1 MAKTN
6 GTLEAVNSGL
16 SAAMLGG
23 RRRMFYERLFS
34 EQIASGVPAK
44 ATFLDADCV
53 VPIEKL
59 RGSPL
64 EMRAAYASENDA
76 AQRQCTRKGL
86 WMAVAVYVAFAAPDS
101 WLIPDVAPLTIAL
114 RFVVAAVALMAFEIL
129 RLAKAKTVWLD
140 STCALALVLGYIGW
154 LCPAITTKYAMSMSY
169 YMIFGAIFMM
179 GANLFFS
186 FSFRLSVLT
195 SGTVLAAFFVAL
207 YGFFPSTPA
216 YQLAFGLFYVS
227 CFIFTSFV
235 NWRLNVERYNVF
247 LNAVEA
253 RHQHL
258 EATERGKALLRL
270 SHTDYLT
277 GIENRRAIDRRLD
290 ECWSAW
296 KNEGREFSVILID
309 VDFFKRFNDRYGHQ
323 EGDRCLTVIAA
334 TLQKLVERYGGIIGR
349 YGGEEFIVVMP
360 LQAQDE
366 ATYIAGK
373 IRHQVE
379 ALAIRHEE
387 RPDDAQIVTVS
398 VGVAFISERAGAKV
412 EWLVREADLALYSAK
427 ASGRN
432 CVRTFD
438 PTLRRPNEDAGKLVP
453 LLATAIDRSLVSLV
467 YQPIFDLRNGQIKAA
482 EALMRLRLPDGTSVP
497 PDIFIPIAERTGS
510 IIELGRWAI
519 KTACQ
524 DILASDRMSTVSV
537 NVSPVQLRSPGFAMS
552 VAAILEETRVSG
564 SRLALEVTEGL
575 DMEMQPAVLQCV
587 ADLQALGV
595 EIWLDDFGSGYAG
608 LSWLRA
614 IEFDTVKVDRTF
626 LHDCADERGLTMLQD
641 MVALIRN
648 RGNTILVEGVET
660 EAQMSVLQNL
670 SIDRVQGFHLGRP
683 VSAELLK
690 ISA

>member
-1 MAKTN
+1 
-6 GTLEAVNSGL
+6 
-16 SAAMLGG
+16 
-23 RRRMFYERLFS
+23 MFYEQLSTEQTAS
-34 EQIASGVPAK
+34 EISAK
-44 ATFLDADCV
+44 APFVDGA
-53 VPIEKL
+53 VPTEKR
-59 RGSPL
+59 RGFAL
-64 EMRAAYASENDA
+64 EMRAAYASENEA
-76 AQRQCTRKGL
+76 VRREGTRKGL
-86 WMAVAVYVAFAAPDS
+86 WMAVVVYLVFAAPDS
-101 WLIPDVAPLTIAL
+101 WLIPDVAPLTIL
-114 RFVVAAVALMAFEIL
+114 MRFVVAAIALLAFETL
-129 RLAKAKTVWLD
+129 RLTKAKTVWLD
-140 STCALALVLGYIGW
+140 STCALALIFGYAGW
-154 LCPAITTKYAMSMSY
+154 LYPAIATEYATSMSY

-195 SGTVLAAFFVAL
+195 SGTVLAVFFAAL
-207 YGFFPSTPA
+207 YSSFPSTPA

-227 CFIFTSFV
+227 CFVFTSFV

-253 RHQHL
+253 RHQHW
-258 EATERGKALLRL
+258 EAAERGKALLRL

-296 KNEGREFSVILID
+296 KDKGREFSVILID

-323 EGDRCLTVIAA
+323 EGDRCLTVIAT
-334 TLQKLVERYGGIIGR
+334 TLQKLVERHGGIIGR

-360 LQAQDE
+360 LKAQDE
-366 ATYIAGK
+366 AIYIAGK

-387 RPDDAQIVTVS
+387 RPDDTQFVTVS
-398 VGVAFISERAGAKV
+398 VGVAFISERSAAKV

-432 CVRTFD
+432 CVRIFD
-438 PTLRRPNEDAGKLVP
+438 PVLRRPNEDAGKLVP
-453 LLATAIDRSLVSLV
+453 LLAAAIDRRLVSLV
-467 YQPIFDLRNGQIKAA
+467 YQPIFDLRDGQMKAA
-482 EALMRLRLPDGTSVP
+482 EALMRLRMPDGTSVP
-497 PDIFIPIAERTGS
+497 PSVFIPIAERTGS
-510 IIELGRWAI
+510 IVELGRWAI

-524 DILASDRMSTVSV
+524 DILASDRMATVSV
-537 NVSPVQLRSPGFAMS
+537 NVSPVQLRSPGFASS
-552 VAAILEETRVSG
+552 VAAILEETGVSG

-575 DMEMQPAVLQCV
+575 DMEMQPEVLQCV

-626 LHDCADERGLTMLQD
+626 LHDCSDERGLTMLQD

-660 EAQMSVLQNL
+660 EAQMSVLQSL
-670 SIDRVQGFHLGRP
+670 SIDRVQGFHLGKP
-683 VSAELLK
+683 VSVDLLRA
-690 ISA
+690 SA

>member
-1 MAKTN
+1 
-6 GTLEAVNSGL
+6 
-16 SAAMLGG
+16 
-23 RRRMFYERLFS
+23 
-34 EQIASGVPAK
+34 
-44 ATFLDADCV
+44 
-53 VPIEKL
+53 
-59 RGSPL
+59 
-64 EMRAAYASENDA
+64 MRAAYASENDA
-76 AQRQCTRKGL
+76 VRRQCTRHGL
-86 WMAVAVYVAFAAPDS
+86 WMAVAVYVAFAAPDV

-114 RFVVAAVALMAFEIL
+114 RFVTAVIVLMAFEIL

-140 STCALALVLGYIGW
+140 GTCALALILGYVAW
-154 LCPAITTKYAMSMSY
+154 LCPAVTTKYATSMSY

-195 SGTVLAAFFVAL
+195 SGTVLGVFFVAL
-207 YGFFPSTPA
+207 YGFFPSTPV
-216 YQLAFGLFYVS
+216 YHLAFGLFYVS
-227 CFIFTSFV
+227 CFVFTSFV

-247 LNAVEA
+247 LNAAEA
-253 RHQHL
+253 RHQHW

-296 KNEGREFSVILID
+296 KNDGREFSVILID

-323 EGDRCLTVIAA
+323 EGDRCLTVIAT
-334 TLQKLVERYGGIIGR
+334 TLQKLVERHEGIIGR
-349 YGGEEFIVVMP
+349 YGGEEFIAVMP
-360 LQAQDE
+360 LKAQGE
-366 ATYIAGK
+366 ATYIAGE

-379 ALAIRHEE
+379 ARAIRHEE
-387 RPDDAQIVTVS
+387 RPDDTQFVTVS
-398 VGVAFISERAGAKV
+398 VGVAFISERSGAKV
-412 EWLVREADLALYSAK
+412 EWLVREADLALYNAK

-453 LLATAIDRSLVSLV
+453 LLAAAIDRRLVSLV
-467 YQPIFDLRNGQIKAA
+467 YQPIFDLRDGQMKAV
-482 EALMRLRLPDGTSVP
+482 EALMRLRMPDGSSVP
-497 PDIFIPIAERTGS
+497 PGVFIPVAERTGS

-524 DILASDRMSTVSV
+524 DILASDRLATVSV

-564 SRLALEVTEGL
+564 ARLALEVTEGL
-575 DMEMQPAVLQCV
+575 DMEMQPEVLQCV

-614 IEFDTVKVDRTF
+614 IEFNTVKVDRTF
-626 LHDCADERGLTMLQD
+626 LHDCSDQRGLTMLQD

-683 VSAELLK
+683 VSADLL
-690 ISA
+690 ALNA

>member
-1 MAKTN
+1 MP
-6 GTLEAVNSGL
+6 V
-16 SAAMLGG
+16 
-23 RRRMFYERLFS
+23 
-34 EQIASGVPAK
+34 K
-44 ATFLDADCV
+44 ATFPGADWA
-53 VPIEKL
+53 VPTKERHASALKI
-59 RGSPL
+59 
-64 EMRAAYASENDA
+64 ATAYASENDA
-76 AQRQCTRKGL
+76 VRRECTRKGL
-86 WMAVAVYVAFAAPDS
+86 WMAVAVYLAFAAPDS
-101 WLIPDVAPLTIAL
+101 WLIPDVAPLTITM
-114 RFVVAAVALMAFEIL
+114 RFVVAAVALVAFEIL
-129 RLAKAKTVWLD
+129 RLAKAKTIWLD
-140 STCALALVLGYIGW
+140 TTCAFALVLGYVGW
-154 LCPAITTKYAMSMSY
+154 LYPALATQYAMSMSY

-195 SGTVLAAFFVAL
+195 SGTVLTVFFIAL
-207 YGFFPSTPA
+207 YGLFPSTPA

-227 CFIFTSFV
+227 SFAFTSFV
-235 NWRLNVERYNVF
+235 NWRLNVERHHVF

-253 RHQHL
+253 RRQHW
-258 EATERGKALLRL
+258 EAEERGKALLRL

-334 TLQKLVERYGGIIGR
+334 TLQKLVEHHGGIIGR

-360 LQAQDE
+360 LQTPDE
-366 ATYIAGK
+366 ATHIAGK

-387 RPDDAQIVTVS
+387 RPDDTQFVTVS
-398 VGVAFISERAGAKV
+398 IGLAFVNERSGAKV

-438 PTLRRPNEDAGKLVP
+438 PMLRRPNEDAGKLVP
-453 LLATAIDRSLVSLV
+453 LLAAAIDRRLVSLV
-467 YQPIFDLRNGQIKAA
+467 YQPIFDLRDGQMKAV
-482 EALMRLRLPDGTSVP
+482 EALMRLRMPDGTSVP
-497 PDIFIPIAERTGS
+497 PSVFIPIAERSGS

-524 DILASDRMSTVSV
+524 DILASDRMTTVSV
-537 NVSPVQLRSPGFAMS
+537 NVSPVQLRTPGFAAS
-552 VAAILEETRVSG
+552 VAAILEETGVSG

-575 DMEMQPAVLQCV
+575 DMEMQPEVLRCV

-614 IEFDTVKVDRTF
+614 IEFNTVKVDRTF
-626 LHDCADERGLTMLQD
+626 LHDCSDERGLTMLQD

-683 VSAELLK
+683 VTADLLEASA
-690 ISA
+690 

>member
-1 MAKTN
+1 M
-6 GTLEAVNSGL
+6 
-16 SAAMLGG
+16 
-23 RRRMFYERLFS
+23 
-34 EQIASGVPAK
+34 K
-44 ATFLDADCV
+44 AD
-53 VPIEKL
+53 
-59 RGSPL
+59 
-64 EMRAAYASENDA
+64 YASENDA
-76 AQRQCTRKGL
+76 VRREWARKGL
-86 WMAVAVYVAFAAPDS
+86 WMAVAVYLAFAAPDS
-101 WLIPDVAPLTIAL
+101 WLIPDVAPLTIVM
-114 RFVVAAVALMAFEIL
+114 RFAVGAIVLVAFEML

-140 STCALALVLGYIGW
+140 ITCALALISGYVGW
-154 LCPAITTKYAMSMSY
+154 LYPAIATKYAMSMSY

-195 SGTVLAAFFVAL
+195 SGTVLVVFFVAL

-227 CFIFTSFV
+227 CFVFTSFV

-253 RHQHL
+253 RHQHW

-296 KNEGREFSVILID
+296 KNEGREFSVTLID

-323 EGDRCLTVIAA
+323 EGDRCLTIIAA
-334 TLQKLVERYGGIIGR
+334 TLQKLVERHGGIIGR

-360 LQAQDE
+360 LQTQDE
-366 ATYIAGK
+366 ATDMAGK
-373 IRHQVE
+373 IRHEVE
-379 ALAIRHEE
+379 TLAIRHEE
-387 RPDDAQIVTVS
+387 RPDDIQFVTVS
-398 VGVAFISERAGAKV
+398 IGLAFVSARSGAKV

-453 LLATAIDRSLVSLV
+453 LLAAAIDRGLVSLV
-467 YQPIFDLRNGQIKAA
+467 YQPIFDLRDGQMKAV
-482 EALMRLRLPDGTSVP
+482 EALMRLRLPDGSSVP
-497 PDIFIPIAERTGS
+497 PSVFIPIAERTGS

-524 DILASDRMSTVSV
+524 DILASDRMTTVSV

-552 VAAILEETRVSG
+552 VAAILEETGVSG

-575 DMEMQPAVLQCV
+575 DMEMQPEVLQCI

-626 LHDCADERGLTMLQD
+626 LHDCSDQRGLTMLQD

-660 EAQMSVLQNL
+660 EAQMSVLQSL

-683 VSAELLK
+683 VTADLLAASA
-690 ISA
+690 

>member
-1 MAKTN
+1 
-6 GTLEAVNSGL
+6 
-16 SAAMLGG
+16 
-23 RRRMFYERLFS
+23 MFYEQVSS
-34 EQIASGVPAK
+34 EQIASGVPAN
-44 ATFLDADCV
+44 AALLDVDSA
-53 VPIEKL
+53 VPTKEL
-59 RGSPL
+59 HNSAL
-64 EMRAAYASENDA
+64 EMRAAYAAENDA
-76 AQRQCTRKGL
+76 ARREWTHKGL
-86 WMAVAVYVAFAAPDS
+86 WMAVAVYLAFAAPDT
-101 WLIPDVAPLTIAL
+101 WLIPDVAPLTIVM
-114 RFVVAAVALMAFEIL
+114 RFAVAATVLVAFEIL
-129 RLAKAKTVWLD
+129 RWAKAKTVWLD
-140 STCALALVLGYIGW
+140 CTCALALISGYVGW
-154 LCPAITTKYAMSMSY
+154 LCPAIATKYAMSMSY

-186 FSFRLSVLT
+186 FSFRLSVVT
-195 SGTVLAAFFVAL
+195 SGTVLMVFFVAL
-207 YGFFPSTPA
+207 YASFPSTPA

-253 RHQHL
+253 RQQHC
-258 EATERGKALLRL
+258 EAAERGKALLRL

-277 GIENRRAIDRRLD
+277 GIENRRAIDRRLN

-296 KNEGREFSVILID
+296 KDEGREFSVILID

-323 EGDRCLTVIAA
+323 EGDRCLTIIAT
-334 TLQKLVERYGGIIGR
+334 TLQKLVERRGGIIGR

-360 LQAQDE
+360 LRAQDD
-366 ATYIAGK
+366 ATYMAGK

-387 RPDDAQIVTVS
+387 RPDDTQFVTVS
-398 VGVAFISERAGAKV
+398 VGVAFISERSGAKV

-432 CVRTFD
+432 CVRIFD

-453 LLATAIDRSLVSLV
+453 LLAAAIERRLVSLV
-467 YQPIFDLRNGQIKAA
+467 YQPIFDLRDGQMKAV
-482 EALMRLRLPDGTSVP
+482 EALMRLRMPDGTSVP
-497 PDIFIPIAERTGS
+497 PGVFIPIAERTGS

-524 DILASDRMSTVSV
+524 DILASDRMTTVSV
-537 NVSPVQLRSPGFAMS
+537 NVSPVQLRSPGFAAS
-552 VAAILEETRVSG
+552 VAAILQETGVSG

-575 DMEMQPAVLQCV
+575 DMEMQPEVLQCV

-614 IEFDTVKVDRTF
+614 IEFNTVKVDRTF
-626 LHDCADERGLTMLQD
+626 LHDCSDQRGLTMLQD

-683 VSAELLK
+683 VTADLLK
-690 ISA
+690 AHA